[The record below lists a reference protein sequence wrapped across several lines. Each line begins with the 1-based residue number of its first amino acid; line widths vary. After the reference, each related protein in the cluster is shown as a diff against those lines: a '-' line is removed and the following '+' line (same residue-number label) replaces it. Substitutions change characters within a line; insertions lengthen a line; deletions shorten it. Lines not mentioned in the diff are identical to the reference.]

1 MIDIL
6 ASYPETE
13 DDRAATAQ
21 LHLPRLL
28 RAWQD
33 GDLGE
38 RDTLY
43 IMLCRPGE
51 LARSPEAATHLE
63 DQGQAMAADAGMGV
77 AVQLVLTD
85 TQEGA
90 ERFVALRWRQ
100 APPGVGG
107 AGATPLAADLSSPAG
122 MMRAWQATAGT
133 EVGQPIAASSSTVP
147 WLRSYGRSSSTMMRP
162 DTPVSLRSLRRLG
175 GPWPRRCSRLPVSRS
190 SCGQTD

>member
-1 MIDIL
+1 MRAANLSWLAKPTRNRWRHQPHQRAVTMIDIL

-85 TQEGA
+85 IQEGA
-90 ERFVALRWRQ
+90 ERFVALRWR
-100 APPGVGG
+100 APGPGVEGVYSPG
-107 AGATPLAADLSSPAG
+107 IDL
-122 MMRAWQATAGT
+122 
-133 EVGQPIAASSSTVP
+133 
-147 WLRSYGRSSSTMMRP
+147 
-162 DTPVSLRSLRRLG
+162 
-175 GPWPRRCSRLPVSRS
+175 
-190 SCGQTD
+190 